1 MIEVIL
7 QWSPEMSAIDQIK
20 VYDELLN
27 ILAEGT
33 DVARLLAFHLSDD
46 QQTRLDE
53 LLDKNRD
60 GTLSDAE
67 AAELDTYE
75 RLEHLVRL
83 LKARVLQKQG

>member
-1 MIEVIL
+1 
-7 QWSPEMSAIDQIK
+7 MSAIEPPM
-20 VYDELLN
+20 VYDELLT
-27 ILAEGT
+27 ILAEGA
-33 DVARLLAFHLSDD
+33 DAARLLAFRLSDD

-60 GTLSDAE
+60 ETLSDAE

-75 RLEHLVRL
+75 RLEHLMRL